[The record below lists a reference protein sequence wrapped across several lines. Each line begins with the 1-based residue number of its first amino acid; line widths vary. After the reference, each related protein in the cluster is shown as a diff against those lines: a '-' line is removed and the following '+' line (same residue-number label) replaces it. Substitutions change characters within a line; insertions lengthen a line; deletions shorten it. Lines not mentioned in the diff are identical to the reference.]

1 MVHEPPKVQY
11 VLLTCY
17 LTQPRPEDLP
27 RAMEDREG
35 WRKRVTCRTSG
46 PMSYKDKL
54 YINTPLLESHPLSKH
69 AGITVYLKLEN
80 VQPSATFKIR
90 GISHLCQK
98 ALKEGAKHFV
108 CSSGG
113 NAGLAAAY
121 SARKLG
127 VPATIIV
134 PESTPTFTVE
144 RLRGEG
150 ATVEVVGKSTEEDQ
164 SDWWKALDERTFY
177 SVKEVWD
184 DSNQHTLKLA
194 EQPGYIYIPPG
205 GHVMEKP
212 GAIILSVG
220 GGGYP
225 VCGGYEYT
233 DMTVSCCSREGHAS
247 LVQELAGTL
256 QDKPGAII
264 LSVGGGGLLCGVV
277 AGLRKVGWTD
287 VPVVAMETQGADSF
301 NAAVTAGKLFML
313 AKRGFTVLTVYRL
326 LMFVSP
332 VAKCLGAKTVAQEAF
347 NLSKQHPIHSVVVT
361 DEEAVEACAKFL
373 DDERLLVE
381 PACGAALAAVYS
393 RVISRLQDQ
402 AGCQGA
408 SRRWWW
414 WSVGGTTSLYSSWTR
429 GKLSSASHTFF
440 RLLTGVLHLAAI
452 CSRCRW
458 RFCGETDTET
468 SARALRNPLSLDL
481 AKSVSGPPLKG
492 SETVKN
498 HDGGGFRKR
507 SAKTDNKPFFPL

>member
-1 MVHEPPKVQY
+1 
-11 VLLTCY
+11 
-17 LTQPRPEDLP
+17 
-27 RAMEDREG
+27 
-35 WRKRVTCRTSG
+35 
-46 PMSYKDKL
+46 MSYKDKL

-150 ATVEVVGKSTEEDQ
+150 ATVEVVGK
-164 SDWWKALDERTFY
+164 
-177 SVKEVWD
+177 VWD

-194 EQPGYIYIPPG
+194 EQPGFVYIPPFD
-205 GHVMEKP
+205 H
-212 GAIILSVG
+212 
-220 GGGYP
+220 P
-225 VCGGYEYT
+225 VIW
-233 DMTVSCCSREGHAS
+233 EGHAS

-301 NAAVTAGKLFML
+301 NAAVTAGKLV
-313 AKRGFTVLTVYRL
+313 TIPDIT
-326 LMFVSP
+326 S

-402 AGCQGA
+402 GRLPGGIA
-408 SRRWWW
+408 S
-414 WSVGGTTSLYSSWTR
+414 VVVVVCGGNNITLQQLDTWKTQL
-429 GKLSSASHTFF
+429 G
-440 RLLTGVLHLAAI
+440 LT
-452 CSRCRW
+452 
-458 RFCGETDTET
+458 
-468 SARALRNPLSLDL
+468 
-481 AKSVSGPPLKG
+481 
-492 SETVKN
+492 
-498 HDGGGFRKR
+498 
-507 SAKTDNKPFFPL
+507 